1 MDPKNEAA
9 FHQLVGRAL
18 YDSAFRARLMD
29 SAKRARAL
37 AEVGFA
43 PTPEQ
48 AASLEKTLK
57 AVQDLATALR
67 LERAAM

>member
-29 SAKRARAL
+29 PGQRAGAL

-43 PTPEQ
+43 PTSEQ
-48 AASLEKTLK
+48 AASLERTLN
-57 AVQDLATALR
+57 AVQDLSRALG
-67 LERAAM
+67 LKPAAM